1 MFSLQLQCLISLG
14 DAGVVTLGVTLGDA
28 GVELGMFTVENVIK
42 AISGESKKIYSCP
55 LKYLPKW
62 SHPKN

>member
-55 LKYLPKW
+55 LK
-62 SHPKN
+62 